1 MKPRSSH
8 KPAALP
14 TEQHELHWRLV
25 QPILVFTKMIQSPS
39 LHVVALACLTLV
51 GCATKPPSVPAPIVF
66 DRSSENRTSGVLGA
80 QAPSVP
86 KQTQITTGPQIPA
99 PIAGNLRPAP
109 PKTKASEEGGDL
121 TVSIEQMSI
130 PAFIQAIYGG
140 ILQVNYSMDATV
152 ASRTDLITF
161 RTPKPMTAARLTD
174 VSAEL
179 LKSYGIAVQD
189 FGGVLRIV
197 PSTSTAST
205 LPLVRRGRAQ
215 SSVPLPLRPVFHY
228 VETEAVKPQV
238 FLPTLKNVLGDK
250 VKLDADNNGGLLV
263 SGQPDDVQVALELI
277 QVFDQPG
284 LRGQN
289 SARVVPRFW
298 GADEFVRRLAEV
310 LKAEGYNVSTQAG
323 AGGDP
328 ITLISLPPINS
339 VLVFSTSKEVMNHA
353 LEWVKELDQISAVQA
368 GSAFFTYPVRNAD
381 AQELA
386 KALNDLIGGGSATA
400 SAPTTGT
407 PSAAPAVASTAGR
420 QRRVVVNNATNSLIF
435 QGGSQEDYRQ
445 WLSLLSELD
454 RPVKSALIDVLVA
467 EVALGD
473 DNSLGFTW
481 QLEQLGSGARAVR
494 LSGTTYNATASST
507 GLNITAALGGNPL
520 RQLAISALA
529 SNSDSRV
536 ISNPKIMTRN
546 GEAASINVGQEVPT
560 VTSQGV
566 TTNNTNN
573 NNTTNVV
580 PQTIQYRNT
589 GVLLR
594 VRPVIHAGDRIDLEV
609 SQEVSSAE
617 PTTTGVTTS
626 PTIRKR
632 SVETKLSLRDGATV
646 MLGGLISET
655 ATDSD
660 SGVPGLK
667 DIPGVGNLFK
677 RSTQTRSRT
686 ELVILITPYILNDAA
701 EAENATDAYQAT
713 LGAWAQSVRER
724 VKASRE
730 AHKLNTSLQPAQGNS
745 APAPGSVTGDNT
757 VPKTTPP
764 TAPPLN
770 GTPSSTEMQLQQP
783 EQPSPMNSTTSV
795 TPSTAAQPAPASTR
809 ERMINL
815 SDRNATVLNPV
826 DNGAP
831 AANGSGSSTQGS
843 ATQQSNVA
851 PATPAGKA
859 APSTI
864 NGVNVPA
871 GATLVEDPDL
881 LREILDATKKR

>member
-1 MKPRSSH
+1 
-8 KPAALP
+8 
-14 TEQHELHWRLV
+14 
-25 QPILVFTKMIQSPS
+25 MIQSPS
-39 LHVVALACLTLV
+39 LHVIALACLTLA
-51 GCATKPPSVPAPIVF
+51 GCASKPPSVPAPILF
-66 DRSSENRTSGVLGA
+66 DRSSENRTSGVVGS
-80 QAPSVP
+80 QAPGVP
-86 KQTQITTGPQIPA
+86 KQTQITTGPKTPA
-99 PIAGNLRPAP
+99 LIAGNLRPAP

-228 VETEAVKPQV
+228 IETEAVKPQV

-353 LEWVKELDQISAVQA
+353 LEWVKELDQINAVQA

-386 KALNDLIGGGSATA
+386 KALNDLIGGGTTTATSAT
-400 SAPTTGT
+400 TTGT
-407 PSAAPAVASTAGR
+407 PSATPAVASTAGR

-507 GLNITAALGGNPL
+507 GLNLTAALGGNPL

-566 TTNNTNN
+566 TTNNNN
-573 NNTTNVV
+573 NNNTNVV

-677 RSTQTRSRT
+677 RSSQSRTRT
-686 ELVILITPYILNDAA
+686 ELVILITPYILNDAS

-713 LGAWAQSVRER
+713 LGAWAQSVRDR

-730 AHKLNTSLQPAQGNS
+730 AHKLNMGTQPLQ
-745 APAPGSVTGDNT
+745 GSSGPSGPSITGDNST
-757 VPKTTPP
+757 IKPA
-764 TAPPLN
+764 APAEAPGN
-770 GTPSSTEMQLQQP
+770 GTPAPAGVQALQPGQLNQQ
-783 EQPSPMNSTTSV
+783 NGAAAL
-795 TPSTAAQPAPASTR
+795 TPSTAVPPTAGATS

-815 SDRNATVLNPV
+815 SNRNANVINPA
-826 DNGAP
+826 DSATP
-831 AANGSGSSTQGS
+831 AANGSDVLNQSTN
-843 ATQQSNVA
+843 TSNGTAAA
-851 PATPAGKA
+851 PVGKP

-871 GATLVEDPDL
+871 GATVVEDPDL
-881 LREILDATKKR
+881 IREILNSTKQR

>member
-1 MKPRSSH
+1 
-8 KPAALP
+8 
-14 TEQHELHWRLV
+14 
-25 QPILVFTKMIQSPS
+25 MIKSPS
-39 LHVVALACLTLV
+39 LHVVALACLSLT
-51 GCATKPPSVPAPIVF
+51 GCAIKPPSVPASIAF
-66 DRSSENRTSGVLGA
+66 DRNSESRTSGTLGA

-86 KQTQITTGPQIPA
+86 KQTQITAGPQMPPA
-99 PIAGNLRPAP
+99 ISGNLRAVP
-109 PKTKASEEGGDL
+109 PKTQPSEEGGDL
-121 TVSIEQMSI
+121 TVSIEQMTI

-140 ILQVNYSMDATV
+140 ILQVNYSVDANV

-228 VETEAVKPQV
+228 IETESVRPQV
-238 FLPTLKNVLGDK
+238 FLPTLKSVLGDK
-250 VKLDADNNGGLLV
+250 VKMDADNNGGLLV

-310 LKAEGYNVSTQAG
+310 MKAEGYNVSTQAG
-323 AGGDP
+323 VGGDP

-339 VLVFSTSKEVMNHA
+339 VLVFTSSKEVMNHA

-386 KALNDLIGGGSATA
+386 RALNDLISGGAATQTSSAS
-400 SAPTTGT
+400 SATGT
-407 PSAAPAVASTAGR
+407 PPAPAATSTAGR

-473 DNSLGFTW
+473 DNSLGFSW
-481 QLEQLGSGARAVR
+481 QLEQLGSGAKAVK
-494 LSGTTYNATASST
+494 LAGTTYNASASST

-536 ISNPKIMTRN
+536 ISNPKVMTRN
-546 GEAASINVGQEVPT
+546 GESASINVGQEVPT

-566 TTNNTNN
+566 TTSTTNST
-573 NNTTNVV
+573 TTNVV

-677 RSTQTRSRT
+677 RTTRSRTRT
-686 ELVILITPYILNDAA
+686 ELVILITPYILNDSS

-713 LGAWAQSVRER
+713 LGAWAQSVRDR

-730 AHKLNTSLQPAQGNS
+730 AHKLSLGTLQPSPSGS
-745 APAPGSVTGDNT
+745 PTAPASEISTDGNAVGMPAPTT
-757 VPKTTPP
+757 VRTSPNAPAP
-764 TAPPLN
+764 TAPPAD
-770 GTPSSTEMQLQQP
+770 QP
-783 EQPSPMNSTTSV
+783 GSPMPARDPAKPVPMNAP
-795 TPSTAAQPAPASTR
+795 PSGGGSAP

-815 SDRNATVLNPV
+815 SDRDASIASPSATGEAAGNTQG
-826 DNGAP
+826 NTGQGAIGTTNSP
-831 AANGSGSSTQGS
+831 AA
-843 ATQQSNVA
+843 
-851 PATPAGKA
+851 PPAGKA
-859 APSTI
+859 APAKI
-864 NGVNVPA
+864 DGVNVPS
-871 GATLVEDPDL
+871 GSRLVEDPDL
-881 LREILDATKKR
+881 IREILDANKKR